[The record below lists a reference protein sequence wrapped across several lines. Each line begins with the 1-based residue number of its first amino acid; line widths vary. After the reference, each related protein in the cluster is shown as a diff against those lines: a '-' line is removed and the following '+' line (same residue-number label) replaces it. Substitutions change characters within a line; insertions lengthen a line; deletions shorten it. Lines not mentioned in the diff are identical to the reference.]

1 MVIVF
6 NCSTQ
11 ILPTWLPALCGWSAM
26 YFCSWILTQ
35 TAKYLVR
42 SIYWRNYWLYLS
54 LFHHHNCFFPSAT
67 TNQTTPNA
75 SSTITTESN
84 ENIFIFWPQK
94 SPSKSPPLEL
104 QNTTNQLTNRNLPHD
119 HQIKWPGSLL
129 SGKNWNTGMRDP
141 NSPHLLLLLLCNGPK
156 NAQNIKIFVKRT
168 NCLLLQSYISSSI
181 VIHHKY
187 YNSAVGMKTHP
198 AWRKDQCKQNT
209 ERHESFHS

>member
-11 ILPTWLPALCGWSAM
+11 ILPTWLPALCGWSAI

-141 NSPHLLLLLLCNGPK
+141 NSPHLLLLLLCNGPE

-168 NCLLLQSYISSSI
+168 LFVTAVLHFLIYRHPPQILQLCCWNEDTPCMEEGPYA
-181 VIHHKY
+181 
-187 YNSAVGMKTHP
+187 NKT
-198 AWRKDQCKQNT
+198 T
-209 ERHESFHS
+209 ERHESFHA